1 MKRTLHGALVLIAAC
16 LSVSV
21 LGGKAVAAPLTSISW
36 TITSGTL
43 FDLENSENQGT
54 PITGGSVVYTLS
66 SPMSTP
72 SIMPTLTPDA
82 GSLRL
87 MLETGGPNVTLTF
100 RSLIGTITPLY
111 AVLGGPYPTPGTGS
125 FVSVNFFSA
134 YHTVSV
140 FSLENFDIDT
150 RLVATL
156 GQEIRSASSAS
167 VPEPSS
173 AVLVAL
179 GLLVLASTAGARE
192 RRSRSSA
199 S

>member
-21 LGGKAVAAPLTSISW
+21 PCGKAVAAPLTRISW

-43 FDLENSENQGT
+43 FDLENPGNQGT
-54 PITGGSVVYTLS
+54 PITGGSVVYALS
-66 SPMSTP
+66 SPLSTS

-87 MLETGGPNVTLTF
+87 MIETGGSNVTLTF
-100 RSLIGTITPLY
+100 RSLIATITPSY
-111 AVLGGPYPTPGTGS
+111 AALGGPYPINGPGS
-125 FVSVNFFSA
+125 FVSVFANA
-134 YHTVSV
+134 VSVFTV
-140 FSLENFDIDT
+140 FSLENEDLASSRRF
-150 RLVATL
+150 VATL
-156 GQEIRSASSAS
+156 GQEVRSAS